1 MNKKSELEKPN
12 IKIDTKEVT
21 DLLNEIMEYELAGV
35 VRYTHYGLMI
45 SGRDRLS
52 LKQFFEEQA
61 TESLT
66 HAQQAGDIVTG
77 LGGHPSVEISIIEES
92 NKHKALDLL
101 RESAQHE
108 QKAIMLYESLLEI
121 VHGRSI
127 YIEEYAREMIKTEE
141 IHGME
146 LSKMLKDYS
155 Q

>member
-1 MNKKSELEKPN
+1 MEKLDVD
-12 IKIDTKEVT
+12 KTVEV
-21 DLLNEIMEYELAGV
+21 LNTILKYELSGV
-35 VRYTHYGLMI
+35 VRYTHYALMI

-52 LKQFFEEQA
+52 LKQFFEDQA
-61 TESLT
+61 TESLQ

-101 RESAQHE
+101 TESAQHE
-108 QKAIMLYESLLEI
+108 KKAISLYERLLEL
-121 VHGRSI
+121 VRGRSI

-146 LSKMLKDYS
+146 LYKMLKDYS